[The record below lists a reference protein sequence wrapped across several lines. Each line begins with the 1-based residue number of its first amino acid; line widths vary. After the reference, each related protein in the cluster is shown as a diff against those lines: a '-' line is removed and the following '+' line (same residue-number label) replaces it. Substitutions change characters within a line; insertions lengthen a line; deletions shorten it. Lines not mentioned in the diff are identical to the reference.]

1 MRDEFKNDDEKLTQ
15 MVKMNLLSVQEG
27 CHFGSMGK
35 KIREG
40 LCTKILCEVD
50 ALASKT
56 EKKFV
61 ETKMMVINDK
71 ICDLRGTMACLHDS
85 FLRGK
90 IMKWRLHMNIVF
102 HIMMSR

>member
-71 ICDLRGTMACLHDS
+71 ICDLRGTMGCLHDS